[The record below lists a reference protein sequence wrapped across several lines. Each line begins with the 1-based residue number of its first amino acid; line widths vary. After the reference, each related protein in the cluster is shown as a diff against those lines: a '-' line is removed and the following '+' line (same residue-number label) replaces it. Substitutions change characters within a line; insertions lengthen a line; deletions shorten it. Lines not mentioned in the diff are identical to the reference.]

1 MSEVS
6 SPKPGES
13 VDLQIDTRDRI
24 LDAAEKLFAKQ
35 DYDGTSLREI
45 TEYAGANLA
54 AVNYHFG
61 SKKELYSA
69 VLGRRF
75 RPINQWRLEKLAA
88 AEKQVKGEPVA
99 LRLLLDIF
107 LRPIVTIKTTQG
119 EGGPH
124 PFVCL
129 MNRHNAAPHP
139 DMDEVLERE
148 FSEVRKH
155 FFMAMHRALP
165 GIPPPILGWRMSLV
179 IGGTLHAF
187 ASNKP
192 LRTPEGT
199 AIAPADVEAMFQDL
213 LTLFEAAMRTTPA
226 QTRTAANPVP

>member
-1 MSEVS
+1 MKDASANI
-6 SPKPGES
+6 PLGE
-13 VDLQIDTRDRI
+13 VDLQRDTRDRI
-24 LDAAEKLFAKQ
+24 LDAAELLFARQ

-61 SKKELYSA
+61 TKQELYSA

-75 RPINQWRLEKLAA
+75 KPINQWRLEHLTE
-88 AEKQVKGEPVA
+88 AEKQSGGQPVE
-99 LRLLLDIF
+99 LRKLLDIF

-139 DMDEVLERE
+139 EMEAVLERE
-148 FSEVRKH
+148 FVEVRRR
-155 FFMAMHRALP
+155 FFAALQRVLP
-165 GIPPPILGWRMSLV
+165 GIPVPVLAWRMSFV

-187 ASNKP
+187 ASTKP
-192 LRTPEGT
+192 LRTPEG
-199 AIAPADVEAMFQDL
+199 AAVAPADIEAMFQDL
-213 LTLFEAAMRTTPA
+213 LTMFEVAMRTPPA
-226 QTRTAANPVP
+226 AQAGSASP

>member
-1 MSEVS
+1 MSEISIQVPS
-6 SPKPGES
+6 ES
-13 VDLQIDTRDRI
+13 ADVQRDTRDRI

-61 SKKELYSA
+61 AKKELYRA
-69 VLGRRF
+69 VLARRF
-75 RPINQWRLEKLAA
+75 RPINQRRLEQLDA
-88 AEKQVKGEPVA
+88 AENQAGGQPVA

-107 LRPIVTIKTTQG
+107 LRPIVTIKATQG

-139 DMDEVLERE
+139 DMVEVFE
-148 FSEVRKH
+148 SEIAEVKRR
-155 FFMAMHRALP
+155 FFGAFQRVLP
-165 GIPPPILGWRMSLV
+165 SIPPPVLGWRLGFV

-187 ASNKP
+187 ARSQP
-192 LRTPEGT
+192 SRTAEG
-199 AIAPADVEAMFQDL
+199 ASSPNADMEVMFQDL
-213 LTLFEAAMRTTPA
+213 LSLLEAGLRTPA
-226 QTRTAANPVP
+226 SHAA

>member
-1 MSEVS
+1 MRDDLHQIPLGEVDQ
-6 SPKPGES
+6 ER
-13 VDLQIDTRDRI
+13 DTRDRI
-24 LDAAEKLFAKQ
+24 LDAGERLFAQQ

-45 TEYAGANLA
+45 TEHAGVNLA

-75 RPINQWRLEKLAA
+75 KPINQWRLEQLEA
-88 AEKQVKGEPVA
+88 AEKQAGGQPIA

-129 MNRHNAAPHP
+129 MNRHSAAPHP

-148 FSEVRKH
+148 FVVVRKR
-155 FFMAMHRALP
+155 FFAAIQQILP
-165 GIPPPILGWRMSLV
+165 GIPAPILGWRMSFV

-187 ASNKP
+187 ASAKP
-192 LRTPEGT
+192 LRTPQG
-199 AIAPADVEAMFQDL
+199 ASVPPADIEAMFQDV
-213 LTLFEAAMRTTPA
+213 LTMFETAMRTPPA
-226 QTRTAANPVP
+226 QPAS